1 MTIKLENL
9 PFGIDWGKVSPIDL
23 KSIPKE
29 SLSKNSKFISII
41 GRCEGFTY
49 YLKRDQDD
57 GGSHEQK
64 HDALH

>member
-9 PFGIDWGKVSPIDL
+9 PFGIDWEKIAPTKL
-23 KSIPKE
+23 QSI
-29 SLSKNSKFISII
+29 SGGSKFICIF